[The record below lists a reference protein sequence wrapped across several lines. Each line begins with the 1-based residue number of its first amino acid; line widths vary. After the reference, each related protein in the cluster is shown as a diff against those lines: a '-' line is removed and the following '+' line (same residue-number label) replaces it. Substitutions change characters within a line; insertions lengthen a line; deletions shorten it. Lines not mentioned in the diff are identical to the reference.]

1 MEKIS
6 LENYATDKDYSRIVA
21 AVDAEL
27 FGALRL

>member
-6 LENYATDKDYSRIVA
+6 LENYATDKDYSLIVA

-27 FGALRL
+27 FAL